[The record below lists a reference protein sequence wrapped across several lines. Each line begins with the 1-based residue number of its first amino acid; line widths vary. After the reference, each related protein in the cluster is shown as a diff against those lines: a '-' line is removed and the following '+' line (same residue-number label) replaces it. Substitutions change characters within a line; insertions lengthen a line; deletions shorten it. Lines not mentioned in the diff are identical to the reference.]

1 MLPFLLLKSI
11 KEVAFFYFFF
21 LIFIFFFFQ
30 MYAFIGLAKEKG
42 MADLASTVCA
52 TGGGAHKFEPD
63 FKREVNMNL
72 NKFDELDSLIRGVEF
87 MVENSKFHE
96 LFYYDHPQVG
106 NIAVL
111 YILTVLPKEND

>member
-1 MLPFLLLKSI
+1 
-11 KEVAFFYFFF
+11 
-21 LIFIFFFFQ
+21 

-106 NIAVL
+106 IIVL
-111 YILTVLPKEND
+111 HILTVLPIEND

>member
-1 MLPFLLLKSI
+1 
-11 KEVAFFYFFF
+11 
-21 LIFIFFFFQ
+21 

-96 LFYYDHPQVG
+96 LFYYDHPQVCITQSG
-106 NIAVL
+106 NLTNLLPLRFYVKS
-111 YILTVLPKEND
+111 ILENLEVPAIFALLEALDF

>member
-1 MLPFLLLKSI
+1 
-11 KEVAFFYFFF
+11 
-21 LIFIFFFFQ
+21 

-106 NIAVL
+106 VVVLEIVFQINICE
-111 YILTVLPKEND
+111 YWSWILVILLETIFVFSNE

>member
-1 MLPFLLLKSI
+1 
-11 KEVAFFYFFF
+11 
-21 LIFIFFFFQ
+21 